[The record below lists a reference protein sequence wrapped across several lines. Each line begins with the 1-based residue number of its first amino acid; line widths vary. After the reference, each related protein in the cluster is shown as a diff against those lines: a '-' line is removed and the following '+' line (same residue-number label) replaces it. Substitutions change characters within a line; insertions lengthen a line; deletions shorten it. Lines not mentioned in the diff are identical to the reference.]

1 MIQTIIDFFTSIT
14 GNDYLTLY
22 VISIIP
28 IIELRG
34 AIVFMS
40 GMFTSAQEM
49 IAGMF
54 CCVAG
59 STTVIL
65 PLIILT
71 RPLIRRMKKSK
82 WFSKLAKNME
92 ATLASRAEA
101 AYSEEKDKS
110 LQESRALDGTQ
121 LAESGAQT
129 AIGDMHAVIDGTEK
143 GKRKKKPMSTDTKKF
158 LGLFAFVAIPLPM
171 TGAWTASCI
180 GSFLDFPVW
189 KAALAVFLGN
199 IVAGSILTI
208 IAYFLPQQYADLF
221 LYGFVIL
228 AIAIALILYFTRS
241 KRMEKQRQEA
251 IAKFGGDK
259 NIYKLDL
266 LSKEAGE
273 NAGSLIKKEYIDE
286 NGDRHIIIG
295 RDAKKN
301 ESVIDDDKVI

>member
-1 MIQTIIDFFTSIT
+1 MIQTIIDFFRSIM

-40 GMFTSAQEM
+40 GMFSSISEM

-65 PLIILT
+65 PLILLT

-82 WFSKLAKNME
+82 WFSKLAKSME
-92 ATLASRAEA
+92 ANLANRAES
-101 AYSEEKDKS
+101 AYSEEKDKDAGS
-110 LQESRALDGTQ
+110 IGQSVSDE
-121 LAESGAQT
+121 AQ
-129 AIGDMHAVIDGTEK
+129 G

-158 LGLFAFVAIPLPM
+158 LGLFAFVAVPLPM
-171 TGAWTASCI
+171 TGAWTGSCI

-189 KAALAVFLGN
+189 KAALAVFFGN
-199 IVAGSILTI
+199 IIAGSILTV

-228 AIAIALILYFTRS
+228 AVAIAVILYFTRS
-241 KRMEKQRQEA
+241 RKMEKRRKED
-251 IAKFGGDK
+251 IAKFGDR
-259 NIYKLDL
+259 NSYELSL
-266 LSKEAGE
+266 LYKEAGE
-273 NAGSLIKKEYIDE
+273 DAPMLIKKEYIDE

-295 RDAKKN
+295 RDEEKN
-301 ESVIDDDKVI
+301 KPFIDDDNLI

>member
-1 MIQTIIDFFTSIT
+1 MTQTIIDFFTSIT

-65 PLIILT
+65 PLIIIT

-110 LQESRALDGTQ
+110 KN
-121 LAESGAQT
+121 AEQIA
-129 AIGDMHAVIDGTEK
+129 ANDMQAVIDGAES

-180 GSFLDFPVW
+180 GSFLEFPVW

-208 IAYFLPQQYADLF
+208 IAYFLPQQYSDLF

-228 AIAIALILYFTRS
+228 AIAIAVILYFTRS

-251 IAKFGGDK
+251 IAKYGDR
-259 NIYKLDL
+259 NIYELSL
-266 LSKEAGE
+266 LKKEAGE
-273 NAGSLIKKEYIDE
+273 DAGSLIKKEYIDE

>member
-1 MIQTIIDFFTSIT
+1 MTQTIIDFFTSIT

-65 PLIILT
+65 PLIIIT

-110 LQESRALDGTQ
+110 KN
-121 LAESGAQT
+121 AEQIAT
-129 AIGDMHAVIDGTEK
+129 NDMQAAIDGAER

-180 GSFLDFPVW
+180 GSFLEFPVW

-208 IAYFLPQQYADLF
+208 IAYFLPQQYSDLF

-228 AIAIALILYFTRS
+228 AIAIAVILYFTRS

-251 IAKFGGDK
+251 IAKYGDR
-259 NIYKLDL
+259 NIYELSL
-266 LSKEAGE
+266 LKKEAGDD
-273 NAGSLIKKEYIDE
+273 AGSLIKKEYIDE

>member
-40 GMFTSAQEM
+40 GMFNSAQEM

-71 RPLIRRMKKSK
+71 RPLIRRMKRSK

-101 AYSEEKDKS
+101 AYSEEKDKNRNA
-110 LQESRALDGTQ
+110 ERAVADGMQ
-121 LAESGAQT
+121 SE
-129 AIGDMHAVIDGTEK
+129 VDGSAN

-180 GSFLDFPVW
+180 GSFLEFPVW

-199 IVAGSILTI
+199 IVAGSILTV
-208 IAYFLPQQYADLF
+208 IAYVLPQEYADLF

-241 KRMEKQRQEA
+241 KRMEKQRREA
-251 IAKFGGDK
+251 IAQFGGDK
-259 NIYKLDL
+259 NIYELDL
-266 LSKEAGE
+266 LKKEAGE